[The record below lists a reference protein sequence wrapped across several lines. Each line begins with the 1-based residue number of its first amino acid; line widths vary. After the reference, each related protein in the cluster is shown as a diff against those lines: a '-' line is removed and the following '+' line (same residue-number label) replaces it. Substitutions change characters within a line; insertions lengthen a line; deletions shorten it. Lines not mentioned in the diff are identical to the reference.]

1 MAIRHSSCSRKP
13 CRLRRNAG
21 TLVKEEKGQST
32 VEFAIVV
39 PLLMLFLIGV
49 INFGIIM
56 FTYLDMNI
64 TAQEASRLAG
74 LGKSDSEVIQ
84 YVKDHVSVEVQ
95 VPISPTEANREPGE
109 YVTVTLTTSLDNL
122 TVLFDQ
128 FVSSVNLSAKS
139 TVRVE

>member
-1 MAIRHSSCSRKP
+1 M
-13 CRLRRNAG
+13 
-21 TLVKEEKGQST
+21 KEEKGQST

-128 FVSSVNLSAKS
+128 FVSSVTLSAKS